1 MSLLR
6 RGDGKAKAPK
16 AQKPQSNTLLNFG
29 TMQPGA
35 APAPAAAPS
44 AAPAAAAPAA
54 PPPASELW
62 VDKYAPRASGD
73 LVVHKKKVDE
83 VRRWLTQADALLQLG
98 LPPSP
103 RLLVLSGPPG
113 AGKSAL
119 LRVLARELHFEVCEW
134 IEPRSERWRPAEA
147 RDDGGGAPYESR
159 SAQLDTFL
167 RASLR
172 TLSLCV
178 APVGGGDGGG
188 AGGSDGGSDGGVD
201 GAGGI
206 STHW

>member
-1 MSLLR
+1 MGAHPHPHCVLVFRVFLC
-6 RGDGKAKAPK
+6 APT
-16 AQKPQSNTLLNFG
+16 PTL
-29 TMQPGA
+29 
-35 APAPAAAPS
+35 
-44 AAPAAAAPAA
+44 PAA

-134 IEPRSERWRPAEA
+134 IEPRKCIVM
-147 RDDGGGAPYESR
+147 DCDGPKHVVIHDLDGSLTGGAAGT
-159 SAQLDTFL
+159 SACT
-167 RASLR
+167 S
-172 TLSLCV
+172 S
-178 APVGGGDGGG
+178 P
-188 AGGSDGGSDGGVD
+188 
-201 GAGGI
+201 
-206 STHW
+206 